1 MIEPLLGV
9 SIPAETA
16 SAGKFHRAGDAAEM
30 VLLLQQVFDNVCAQ
44 QNLADVCRLCANQA
58 GVRLVAVEGA
68 DHELLPMQP
77 PKSIRHW
84 IEMASPVS
92 AGVLHLQ
99 ASEPDLIDVWGVD
112 EMDLNKQSQGAMIRV
127 MQNSSIRD
135 GAFAL
140 LRPLLVTA
148 QQRIYGKDVGSLRMN
163 MLSVYGVRA
172 GIGKQIEMLETA
184 AAQTGLDLR
193 AFPLVRRFG
202 EIQVKEKEINSG
214 QVQSQT
220 VQFMKRLQEKLFDWV
235 KPVSRTHVDIDL
247 QKAKPVMEYWME
259 MTGVT
264 AEEMDQ
270 NVERRGL
277 ESTILECKQW
287 LENSIIEEARRQG
300 VQGQGTPHIFYEEMM
315 RLALRLGVSFFDLRD
330 FRELIAI
337 NRDMQAIKRGILDE
351 VKVASR
357 AVVEKLG
364 SAAIEFLQLEERLD
378 LFYRA
383 LRLEVPPG
391 EAEAAEINADSFHK
405 LLESLKT
412 TAGVR
417 LSETE
422 DLRRMDQALADAAN
436 FLQLSKKRSR
446 HMATRTLELM
456 HERGD
461 DRAILVAGGFHERAI
476 TRAFEDAR
484 GVSWSVLAPTPDLSE
499 LKKS

>member
-1 MIEPLLGV
+1 MIEPLLSV

-58 GVRLVAVEGA
+58 GVRLVAVEGS
-68 DHELLPMQP
+68 DHELQPLQP

-84 IEMASPVS
+84 IDMASPVS

-99 ASEPDLIDVWGVD
+99 AVEPDLIDVWGVD
-112 EMDLNKQSQGAMIRV
+112 EMDLNRQSQGAMIRV
-127 MQNSSIRD
+127 MQNSAIRD
-135 GAFAL
+135 GAFDS
-140 LRPLLVTA
+140 LRPLLLKA
-148 QQRIYGKDVGSLRMN
+148 QQRIYGTKVGSLREN
-163 MLSVYGVRA
+163 MLSVYGTRA
-172 GIGKQIEMLETA
+172 GIGRQIEMLGIA
-184 AAQTGLDLR
+184 AAHTGLELR

-202 EIQVKEKEINSG
+202 EIQTKEKEISSAH
-214 QVQSQT
+214 VQAQT
-220 VQFMKRLQEKLFDWV
+220 VQFMKRLHEKLFDWV

-264 AEEMDQ
+264 PEEMDQ

-315 RLALRLGVSFFDLRD
+315 RLALRLGVNFFDLRD
-330 FRELIAI
+330 FRELIAM

-351 VKVASR
+351 VTVASR
-357 AVVEKLG
+357 AAVEKLG
-364 SAAIEFLQLEERLD
+364 PAAIEFLKLEELSD

-391 EAEAAEINADSFHK
+391 EAEAADINGASFHK
-405 LLESLKT
+405 LLDSLKT
-412 TAGVR
+412 TAAAPLR
-417 LSETE
+417 ETD
-422 DLRRMDQALADAAN
+422 DLKRMDQALEDAAN
-436 FLQLSKKRSR
+436 FLRLSKKRSQ
-446 HMATRTLELM
+446 HMAKRTLELM
-456 HERGD
+456 RERGD

-499 LKKS
+499 LKKG